1 MNDIRATGKRVFD
14 TLAATLRLKPGTLK
28 LLIGLLL
35 VAAFASQIQDFIR
48 GFFDGLSQ

>member
-1 MNDIRATGKRVFD
+1 MSDIRAIGKRMFD
-14 TLAATLRLKPGTLK
+14 ALAATLGLRPRTLK

-35 VAAFASQIQDFIR
+35 VAAFASQIQDFTR